1 LHNEYAIDLTRR
13 TPMDVTRGRGPRLF
27 QVRVAALVVFDLL
40 VLFAIGAAVV
50 RYVEWSSDAALAEFL
65 GAPSNQ
71 SPQRPKL
78 NQPVKS
84 RKTCSSK
91 T

>member
-1 LHNEYAIDLTRR
+1 MPHNQN
-13 TPMDVTRGRGPRLF
+13 VRGVRWRGI
-27 QVRVAALVVFDLL
+27 AALVVFDLL

-71 SPQRPKL
+71 SLQPPKL